1 MSTKRQEH
9 SERFPTLA
17 GCIQRGTAGH
27 HGPEGPASRSLEAGR
42 RGARASRGR
51 QPRDPTSVLP
61 DGNSLPGPPSATA
74 PPGAQARPQGSSPPA
89 ATALFGYK
97 MAAGGGRRAALG
109 TQRLSSP
116 ASGFRPR
123 SGADKAPRVDPH
135 LPLPPGLA
143 SEPAA
148 PRIGRGLGAGQGNE
162 GRTGGPRPRPQASL
176 RGRRKLR
183 SWSWGWGPGRGWG
196 RVGWVGTCS

>member
-1 MSTKRQEH
+1 MSTKREEH

-27 HGPEGPASRSLEAGR
+27 RGPEGPASRSLEAGR

-74 PPGAQARPQGSSPPA
+74 PPGAQARPQGSSSPA

-97 MAAGGGRRAALG
+97 MAAGGGRRSG
-109 TQRLSSP
+109 LSAFP
-116 ASGFRPR
+116 
-123 SGADKAPRVDPH
+123 
-135 LPLPPGLA
+135 
-143 SEPAA
+143 
-148 PRIGRGLGAGQGNE
+148 
-162 GRTGGPRPRPQASL
+162 PRPQDS
-176 RGRRKLR
+176 
-183 SWSWGWGPGRGWG
+183 GPAAARTRPHAW
-196 RVGWVGTCS
+196 TLTFPYLLA